1 MRRFARL
8 ARVLLLTQY
17 AHMLEYRAEIG
28 LWALSGL
35 VPLLMMALWIH
46 QADTAGTLGAA
57 VTGAGSAGATGA
69 ADAAGAGGLNR
80 VELARYFLSAFIVR
94 QFTIAWV
101 AYAFEEDALQGRLSP
116 QLLQPLHPLWRHVSA
131 HLGEQATR
139 APFVAGL
146 TGLFLLL
153 VPWAAWLPSP
163 GRLLLVVLATLLA
176 FAVNF
181 LLQSLIAL
189 LCFWT
194 ERASALER
202 LHTLAMLF
210 LSGLMAPLEVFPP
223 AVRQAASWTPFPWII
238 HFPARLLAGAE
249 VNVVE
254 GFAALAGWLVVLLP
268 LTVLLWRLGV
278 RRYAAMGA

>member
-1 MRRFARL
+1 MRKAARL
-8 ARVLLLTQY
+8 ARVLLATQY
-17 AHMLEYRAEIG
+17 AHMLEYRAEIA

-35 VPLLMMALWIH
+35 IPLVMMALWIH
-46 QADTAGTLGAA
+46 QADTAVGLGGGGGTE
-57 VTGAGSAGATGA
+57 AGLSRL
-69 ADAAGAGGLNR
+69 D
-80 VELARYFLSAFIVR
+80 LARYFLSAFVVR

-101 AYAFEEDALQGRLSP
+101 VFAFEEDALQGRLSP
-116 QLLQPLHPLWRHVSA
+116 MLLQPLHPLWRYLTA

-139 APFVAGL
+139 FPFVLGL
-146 TGLFLLL
+146 MALFLLM
-153 VPWAAWLPSP
+153 VPWAFWIPQP
-163 GRLLLVVLATLLA
+163 GRLVQAVLATGLA

-181 LLQSLIAL
+181 LMQSLLAV
-189 LCFWT
+189 LCFWS

-223 AVRQAASWTPFPWII
+223 AMRHIASWTPFPWVV

-249 VNVVE
+249 MNVGQ
-254 GFAALAGWLVVLLP
+254 GFAAQLGWLALLLP
-268 LTVLLWRLGV
+268 LTLLLWRAGV

>member
-1 MRRFARL
+1 MRKQARL
-8 ARVLLLTQY
+8 ARVLLATQY
-17 AHMLEYRAEIG
+17 AHMLEYRAEIA

-35 VPLLMMALWIH
+35 VPLMMMALWIH
-46 QADTAGTLGAA
+46 QADTAGGLG
-57 VTGAGSAGATGA
+57 
-69 ADAAGAGGLNR
+69 GAGGAAAGLSR
-80 VELARYFLSAFIVR
+80 VDLARYFLSAFVVR

-101 AYAFEEDALQGRLSP
+101 VFSFEEDALQGRLSP
-116 QLLQPLHPLWRHVSA
+116 MLLQPLHPLWRYLSA
-131 HLGEQATR
+131 HLAEQATR
-139 APFVAGL
+139 FPFVLGL
-146 TGLFLLL
+146 MGLFLLV

-163 GRLLLVVLATLLA
+163 GRLALVVLATGLA

-181 LLQSLIAL
+181 LTQSLIAV
-189 LCFWT
+189 LCFWS

-223 AVRQAASWTPFPWII
+223 AVRQVAQWTPFPWII

-249 VNVVE
+249 VNVA
-254 GFAALAGWLVVLLP
+254 GGLAALLGWMALLLP
-268 LTVLLWRLGV
+268 LTLLLWRAGV

>member
-1 MRRFARL
+1 MRKAARL
-8 ARVLLLTQY
+8 ARVLLATQY
-17 AHMLEYRAEIG
+17 AHMLEYRAEIA

-35 VPLLMMALWIH
+35 IPLVMMALWIH
-46 QADTAGTLGAA
+46 QADTAVGLGGGG
-57 VTGAGSAGATGA
+57 GAEAGLSRL
-69 ADAAGAGGLNR
+69 D
-80 VELARYFLSAFIVR
+80 LARYFLSAFVVR

-101 AYAFEEDALQGRLSP
+101 VFAFEEDALQGRLSP
-116 QLLQPLHPLWRHVSA
+116 MLLQPLHPLWRYLTA

-139 APFVAGL
+139 FPFVLGL
-146 TGLFLLL
+146 MALFLLM
-153 VPWAAWLPSP
+153 VPWAFWIPQP
-163 GRLLLVVLATLLA
+163 ERLVQAVLATGLA

-181 LLQSLIAL
+181 LMQSLLAV
-189 LCFWT
+189 LCFWS

-223 AVRQAASWTPFPWII
+223 AMRQIASWTPFPWVV

-249 VNVVE
+249 MNVGQ
-254 GFAALAGWLVVLLP
+254 GFAAQLGWLALLLP
-268 LTVLLWRLGV
+268 LTLLLWRAGV

>member
-1 MRRFARL
+1 MKKAARL
-8 ARVLLLTQY
+8 ARVLLATQY
-17 AHMLEYRAEIG
+17 AHMLEYRAEIA

-35 VPLLMMALWIH
+35 IPLVMMALWIH
-46 QADTAGTLGAA
+46 QADTAVGLGGGGTE
-57 VTGAGSAGATGA
+57 AGLSRL
-69 ADAAGAGGLNR
+69 D
-80 VELARYFLSAFIVR
+80 LARYFLSAFVVR

-101 AYAFEEDALQGRLSP
+101 VFAFEEDALQGRLSP
-116 QLLQPLHPLWRHVSA
+116 MLLQPLHPLWRYLTA

-139 APFVAGL
+139 FPFVLGL
-146 TGLFLLL
+146 MALFLLM
-153 VPWAAWLPSP
+153 VPWAFWIPQP
-163 GRLLLVVLATLLA
+163 GRLVQAMLATGLA

-181 LLQSLIAL
+181 LMQSLLAV
-189 LCFWT
+189 LCFWS

-223 AVRQAASWTPFPWII
+223 AMRHIASWTPFPWVV

-249 VNVVE
+249 MNVGQ
-254 GFAALAGWLVVLLP
+254 GFAAQLGWLALLLP
-268 LTVLLWRLGV
+268 LTLLLWRAGV

>member
-1 MRRFARL
+1 MRRLVRL
-8 ARVLLLTQY
+8 ARVLLTTQY
-17 AHMLEYRAEIG
+17 AYMLEYRVEIA

-46 QADTAGTLGAA
+46 QADMAGGLGG
-57 VTGAGSAGATGA
+57 VTPAE
-69 ADAAGAGGLNR
+69 GGLNR
-80 VELARYFLSAFIVR
+80 LELARYFLSAFIVR

-101 AYAFEEDALQGRLSP
+101 VFAFEEDALQGRLSP
-116 QLLQPLHPLWRHVSA
+116 MLLQPLHPLWRYLTA
-131 HLGEQATR
+131 HLAEQATR
-139 APFVAGL
+139 VPFVAGL
-146 TGLFLLL
+146 TALFLLV

-163 GRLLLVVLATLLA
+163 GRLFLVVLATALA

-181 LLQSLIAL
+181 LLQCLIAV

-202 LHTLAMLF
+202 LHTLAMMF
-210 LSGLMAPLEVFPP
+210 LSGLLAPLEVFPP
-223 AVRQAASWTPFPWII
+223 AVRQAAQWTPFPWII

-249 VNVVE
+249 LNVAG
-254 GFAALAGWLVVLLP
+254 GFCALAGWLALLLP
-268 LTVLLWRLGV
+268 LTLLLWRAGV

>member
-1 MRRFARL
+1 MRKAARL
-8 ARVLLLTQY
+8 ARVLLATQY
-17 AHMLEYRAEIG
+17 AHMLEYRAEIA

-35 VPLLMMALWIH
+35 IPLVMMALWIH
-46 QADTAGTLGAA
+46 QADTAVGLGGGG
-57 VTGAGSAGATGA
+57 GAEAGLSRL
-69 ADAAGAGGLNR
+69 D
-80 VELARYFLSAFIVR
+80 LARYFLSAFVVR

-101 AYAFEEDALQGRLSP
+101 VFAFEEDALQGRLSP
-116 QLLQPLHPLWRHVSA
+116 MLLQPLHPLWRYLTA

-139 APFVAGL
+139 FPFVLGL
-146 TGLFLLL
+146 MALFLLM
-153 VPWAAWLPSP
+153 VPWAFWIPQP
-163 GRLLLVVLATLLA
+163 VRLVQAVLATGLA

-181 LLQSLIAL
+181 LMQSLLAV
-189 LCFWT
+189 LCFWS

-223 AVRQAASWTPFPWII
+223 AMRQIASWTPFPWVV

-249 VNVVE
+249 MNVGQ
-254 GFAALAGWLVVLLP
+254 GFAAQLGWLALLLP
-268 LTVLLWRLGV
+268 LTLLLWRAGV

>member
-1 MRRFARL
+1 MNQPFRL
-8 ARVLLLTQY
+8 ARVLLATQY
-17 AHMLEYRAEIG
+17 AHMLEYRAEIA

-35 VPLLMMALWIH
+35 VPLMMMSLWIH
-46 QADTAGTLGAA
+46 QADTAGGIGAP
-57 VTGAGSAGATGA
+57 GDAGS
-69 ADAAGAGGLNR
+69 GLNR
-80 VELARYFLSAFIVR
+80 LELARYFLSAFVVR

-101 AYAFEEDALQGRLSP
+101 VFAFEEDALQGRLSP
-116 QLLQPLHPLWRHVSA
+116 MLLQPLHPLWRYFSA

-139 APFVAGL
+139 FPFVLGL
-146 TGLFLLL
+146 TGLFLLM
-153 VPWAAWLPSP
+153 VPWAFWLPSP
-163 GRLLLVVLATLLA
+163 GRFVLVVIATALA

-181 LLQSLIAL
+181 LVQSLIAL
-189 LCFWT
+189 LCFWS

-223 AVRQAASWTPFPWII
+223 GVRQLASWTPFPWII

-249 VNVVE
+249 VDVA
-254 GFAALAGWLVVLLP
+254 GGLAALVGWLAVLLP
-268 LTVLLWRLGV
+268 LTLVLWRAGV

>member
-1 MRRFARL
+1 MRQAARL
-8 ARVLLLTQY
+8 ARVLLATQY
-17 AHMLEYRAEIG
+17 AHMLEYRAEIA

-35 VPLLMMALWIH
+35 IPLVMMALWIH
-46 QADTAGTLGAA
+46 QADTAVGLGGGTE
-57 VTGAGSAGATGA
+57 AGLSRL
-69 ADAAGAGGLNR
+69 D
-80 VELARYFLSAFIVR
+80 LARYFLSAFVVR

-101 AYAFEEDALQGRLSP
+101 VFAFEEDALQGRLSP
-116 QLLQPLHPLWRHVSA
+116 MLLQPLPPLWRYLTA

-139 APFVAGL
+139 FPFVLGL
-146 TGLFLLL
+146 MALFLLM
-153 VPWAAWLPSP
+153 VPWAFWIPSP
-163 GRLLLVVLATLLA
+163 GRLVQAMLATGLA

-181 LLQSLIAL
+181 LMQSLLAV
-189 LCFWT
+189 LCFWS

-223 AVRQAASWTPFPWII
+223 AMRHIASWTPFPWVV

-249 VNVVE
+249 MDVGQ
-254 GFAALAGWLVVLLP
+254 GFAAQLGWVTLLLP
-268 LTVLLWRLGV
+268 LTLLLWRAGV

>member
-1 MRRFARL
+1 MRKAARL
-8 ARVLLLTQY
+8 ARVLLATQY
-17 AHMLEYRAEIG
+17 AHMLEYRAEIA

-35 VPLLMMALWIH
+35 IPLVMMALWIH
-46 QADTAGTLGAA
+46 QADTAVGLGGGG
-57 VTGAGSAGATGA
+57 GAEAGLSRL
-69 ADAAGAGGLNR
+69 D
-80 VELARYFLSAFIVR
+80 LARYFLSAFVVR

-101 AYAFEEDALQGRLSP
+101 VFAFEEDALQGRLSP
-116 QLLQPLHPLWRHVSA
+116 MLLQPLHPLWRYLTA

-139 APFVAGL
+139 FPFVLGL
-146 TGLFLLL
+146 MALFLLM
-153 VPWAAWLPSP
+153 VPWAFWIPQP
-163 GRLLLVVLATLLA
+163 VRLVQAVLATGLA

-181 LLQSLIAL
+181 LIQSLLAV
-189 LCFWT
+189 LCFWS

-223 AVRQAASWTPFPWII
+223 AMRQIASWTPFPWVV

-249 VNVVE
+249 MNVGQ
-254 GFAALAGWLVVLLP
+254 GFAAQLGWLALLLP
-268 LTVLLWRLGV
+268 LTLLLWRAGV